1 MTDNKRAKRDAR
13 ESVTGEPGSEPVTC
27 GVPIADLSAGLFCTV
42 GILSAYIAR
51 QSTGVGQHVDTSL
64 FESALALSIWET
76 AELWGAG
83 RVPQPFGSAHR
94 LNAPYQALR
103 TRDGFVTVGGNNQRL
118 WTRLCETDR
127 RPARPGEGPPFRH
140 EPRPDGAS

>member
-51 QSTGVGQHVDTSL
+51 QSTGVGQHVDTSVVRVGVG
-64 FESALALSIWET
+64 ALDLGDRRAVGRWP
-76 AELWGAG
+76 GA
-83 RVPQPFGSAHR
+83 A
-94 LNAPYQALR
+94 ALR
-103 TRDGFVTVGGNNQRL
+103 LGAPLERAL
-118 WTRLCETDR
+118 
-127 RPARPGEGPPFRH
+127 PGTA
-140 EPRPDGAS
+140 DA